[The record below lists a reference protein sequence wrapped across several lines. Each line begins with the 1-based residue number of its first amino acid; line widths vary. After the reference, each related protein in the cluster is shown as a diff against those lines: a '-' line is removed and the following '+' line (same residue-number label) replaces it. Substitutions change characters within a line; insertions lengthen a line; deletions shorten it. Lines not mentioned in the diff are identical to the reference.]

1 MALLLLKSIIK
12 HYYKKEKKTL
22 SSKKK
27 KKKKKNHKKITNN
40 KQMFEVLPSLV
51 VASDCYNVLN
61 MFKHVF
67 ISFEHFTFPISREV
81 IIIINHC

>member
-1 MALLLLKSIIK
+1 
-12 HYYKKEKKTL
+12 
-22 SSKKK
+22 
-27 KKKKKNHKKITNN
+27 
-40 KQMFEVLPSLV
+40 MFEVLPSLV

-81 IIIINHC
+81 IITINHC